1 MEWCGTGGF
10 DRRGAAMKSLPSQ
23 DNDEPIIVLVLFV
36 LAGLCV
42 LGGLFMA
49 LENPAAGLGAGL
61 SSGAGMWA
69 AAVLIRVLHKIERN
83 TRR

>member
-1 MEWCGTGGF
+1 
-10 DRRGAAMKSLPSQ
+10 MKTSPPQ

-42 LGGLFMA
+42 LGGLVIA
-49 LENPAAGLGAGL
+49 LDNPAGGLGAGL
-61 SSGAGMWA
+61 SSGAMMWA
-69 AAVLIRVLHKIERN
+69 TAVLIRVLHRIERN